1 MNFIETAYAT
11 GVETEAT
18 TESSAGANNES
29 VFASL
34 GLNVQQFAIQ
44 LFNFAL
50 IAVIVWFMILK
61 PLSKKL
67 EERKKLIDESL
78 DKAKEIETNFQ
89 MSQQKYQE
97 ALDTAKTEANAVI
110 SASHKEAENLAVRM
124 KEEAKQEIESLVV
137 QAKKKMASDK
147 EKMQE
152 EIKNQVVDVVVVAME
167 KMLEE
172 KMDSDK
178 DKKFIEDTLK
188 NIKS

>member
-11 GVETEAT
+11 GVETETT
-18 TESSAGANNES
+18 TEQPANNES

-34 GLNVQQFAIQ
+34 GLNVQMFAIQ

-67 EERKKLIDESL
+67 EERKKMIDDSL
-78 DKAKEIETNFQ
+78 DKAKEIETNYQ

-97 ALDTAKTEANAVI
+97 ALDTAKTEANAII
-110 SASHKEAENLAVRM
+110 SASHKESENLAMRM
-124 KEEAKQEIESLVV
+124 KEEAKQEIEGLVM
-137 QAKKKMASDK
+137 QARKKMATDK

-152 EIKNQVVDVVVVAME
+152 EIKNQVVDVVVLAME

-172 KMDSDK
+172 KMDSAK